1 MRERRDRLRRLD
13 VSAMTPERLQHI
25 KDQYE
30 RWGEAAL
37 ERACSELIDHID
49 ALTAEP
55 SRVEDTEVAEVIN
68 ALLQPGEYG
77 SEPPTFDVK
86 VANLLS
92 RIAAAKASAEADR
105 DAEKAGA
112 ETLDIAAMDAND
124 KLGKL
129 AALVIDMQ
137 VASPYGQKVKAY
149 ARYCMNSGPD
159 PLREA
164 YPHEQE
170 GSISAPLIA
179 RAETAE
185 AKLRDARGLA
195 EAARVIVNSTS
206 KLNRHGIPDTDME
219 TIQLGKIRALSRAL
233 SNPE

>member
-1 MRERRDRLRRLD
+1 MSDQSKIERARERLNAFL
-13 VSAMTPERLQHI
+13 SGERGP
-25 KDQYE
+25 YE
-30 RWGEAAL
+30 GLTGDIAV
-37 ERACSELIDHID
+37 I
-49 ALTAEP
+49 LTAEP
-55 SRVEDTEVAEVIN
+55 SRVEDTEVEKAIY
-68 ALLQPGEYG
+68 ALQLYVPGELADYTISG
-77 SEPPTFDVK
+77 VEIAD
-86 VANLLS
+86 LIRRL
-92 RIAAAKASAEADR
+92 AAAKASAERER

-137 VASPYGQKVKAY
+137 VASPYGQKVKAD
-149 ARYCMNSGPD
+149 ARHCMNSGPD
-159 PLREA
+159 PLRET

-185 AKLRDARGLA
+185 AKLREARGLA
-195 EAARVIVNSTS
+195 LADAVKI
-206 KLNRHGIPDTDME
+206 IE
-219 TIQLGKIRALSRAL
+219 TKWTGPNVYEVTTAIRAL

>member
-1 MRERRDRLRRLD
+1 MSEPKRMTPAEILAANDEILVGKLQDACECADNVDAEQQHDGSWVGSVSTCTSCLAAFAIRRL
-13 VSAMTPERLQHI
+13 
-25 KDQYE
+25 
-30 RWGEAAL
+30 
-37 ERACSELIDHID
+37 
-49 ALTAEP
+49 
-55 SRVEDTEVAEVIN
+55 
-68 ALLQPGEYG
+68 
-77 SEPPTFDVK
+77 
-86 VANLLS
+86 
-92 RIAAAKASAEADR
+92 AAAKASAEADR